1 MVVVAGVVGATTVI
15 RGVSERE
22 KGGYG
27 EKIKD
32 MGVGKKGKKKEKWK
46 LKMGIKRKGK

>member
-15 RGVSERE
+15 WGVSERE
-22 KGGYG
+22 KGRNG

-32 MGVGKKGKKKEKWK
+32 MGVGKKERRKKN
-46 LKMGIKRKGK
+46 GN